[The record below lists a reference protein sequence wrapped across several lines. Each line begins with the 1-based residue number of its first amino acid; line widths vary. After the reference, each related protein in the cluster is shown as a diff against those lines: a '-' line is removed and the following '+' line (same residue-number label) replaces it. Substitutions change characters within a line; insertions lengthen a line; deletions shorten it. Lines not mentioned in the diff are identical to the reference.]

1 MSKHIVSNL
10 KELTKDFGS
19 NGDTAVVAQQ
29 DTNYIS
35 PLPVIYTKI
44 DGVWTPDRWYPVI
57 PNQ

>member
-10 KELTKDFGS
+10 KELTKDFGN

-29 DTNYIS
+29 DTNYIA

-44 DGVWTPDRWYPVI
+44 DGVWTPGRWYPVI